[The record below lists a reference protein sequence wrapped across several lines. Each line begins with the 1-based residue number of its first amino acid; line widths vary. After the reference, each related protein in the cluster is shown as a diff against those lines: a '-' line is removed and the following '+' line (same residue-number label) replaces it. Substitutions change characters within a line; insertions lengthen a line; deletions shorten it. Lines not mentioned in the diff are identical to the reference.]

1 MLFVASFSTVCEGA
15 QAVCTRWGQDPMAYG
30 SYSSL
35 SVGCL
40 GGEEY
45 DMMAENLGGRVF
57 FAGEATTRKYPAT
70 MHGAFHTGLREVTL
84 LLCNS
89 PAMA

>member
-1 MLFVASFSTVCEGA
+1 
-15 QAVCTRWGQDPMAYG
+15 MAYG

-45 DMMAENLGGRVF
+45 DIMAENLGGRVF

-70 MHGAFHTGLREVTL
+70 MHGAFHTGLREVPACDTSCSFLSTRFFYVTNNVTNNVLML
-84 LLCNS
+84 LPSL
-89 PAMA
+89 PF